1 MGFVSLSVLSW
12 PFGGY
17 SAARCN
23 ASYEGYVDMVI
34 FAGVLFAA
42 DIPSRSQVLHR
53 FEFCFGRFFQLY
65 SRMIERFQFTCFVEL
80 LFYCVALS

>member
-1 MGFVSLSVLSW
+1 
-12 PFGGY
+12 
-17 SAARCN
+17 
-23 ASYEGYVDMVI
+23 MVI

-65 SRMIERFQFTCFVEL
+65 SRMIERFQFMIVNEYL
-80 LFYCVALS
+80 LCGIAVLLCSFIVMPSMWACC